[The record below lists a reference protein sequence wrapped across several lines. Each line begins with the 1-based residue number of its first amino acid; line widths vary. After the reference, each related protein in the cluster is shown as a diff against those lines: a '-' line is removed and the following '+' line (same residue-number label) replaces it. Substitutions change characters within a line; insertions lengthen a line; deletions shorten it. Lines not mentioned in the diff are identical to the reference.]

1 MPKHIAIYSSNNENK
16 KELIRRILSGQ
27 INIGISDLRYELFSD
42 ITLNS
47 FLDQEMRHG
56 NIDVK
61 TSTKNSLKNSS
72 QGERK
77 KALLKHIISKN
88 PECIILDNLYD
99 SLDVEAQ
106 KNIKKTIVDLSD
118 TVLVVQIT
126 TRKQDIFPFI
136 NNIYQLKNGE
146 LLLEENFNKSNTVKV
161 KNFTLTLPEP
171 LNNKEPNKFNTLIAL
186 NSVNV
191 SYGDRPIL
199 NNISWIINQGE
210 FWQLIGPNGS
220 GKSTILSLIFGD
232 NPKGYNQDM
241 KLFGMK
247 KGSGESVWDI
257 KKNIGFF
264 SSDMLIGFKR
274 KDSLENMIISGF
286 LDSVGLYKLP
296 NERQISL
303 AHQWLKVLNLFDK
316 KNKSFST
323 LSEGHKRL
331 VLIARAMVKQPPLLI
346 LDEPTNGLDDH
357 DAKLFAELINKIASE
372 SNTAILYVS
381 HRNEDTIKP
390 DYIYKLLPN
399 TSGSTG
405 EIIKT

>member
-1 MPKHIAIYSSNNENK
+1 VPKHIAIYSSNSENK
-16 KELIRRILSGQ
+16 KELIKRLISGYF
-27 INIGISDLRYELFSD
+27 NIGISNLSYKLFSD

-47 FLDQEMRHG
+47 FIEEEMRHG
-56 NIDVK
+56 NFDVK

-77 KALLKHIISKN
+77 KALLKHIIAKK

-146 LLLEENFNKSNTVKV
+146 LLLDENFNKINTVTF

-171 LNNKEPNKFNTLIAL
+171 LNKETSSFETLIAL
-186 NSVNV
+186 NTVNV

-199 NNISWIINQGE
+199 KNISWTINRGE

-232 NPKGYNQDM
+232 NPKGYKQDM

-303 AHQWLKVLNLFDK
+303 AHQWLKILNLFDK

-323 LSEGHKRL
+323 SSEGHKRL

-346 LDEPTNGLDDH
+346 LDEPTNGLDDL
-357 DAKLFAELINKIASE
+357 DTIIFAELVNKIAAE

-381 HRNEDTIKP
+381 HRNEEAIKP
-390 DYIYKLLPN
+390 DYIYKLTPN
-399 TSGSTG
+399 KLGSTG